1 MRPTLGARTANERER
16 EREKTSIGNNS
27 GSMKHTV
34 INVAC
39 SMYFLLCRIELS
51 DRHLCQVAGSDHA

>member
-27 GSMKHTV
+27 GSTKYTAMKF
-34 INVAC
+34 AC
-39 SMYFLLCRIELS
+39 IVGFLATT
-51 DRHLCQVAGSDHA
+51 DRMV